1 MKKIPIL
8 LFFSLILFTSY
19 SCSDNEEGGSDD
31 QPLEAETIL
40 NVSYG
45 SNPQQ
50 VYDLYLPANRNT
62 TDTKVVFLIHGGGW
76 TGGDKNDMMAFV
88 QYIQTHHHDKAIVN
102 VNYVLADET
111 HYAFPNQFNDIR
123 AIVQK
128 LTSEREELHINPT
141 FGMVGVSAGAHLAMM
156 HDSKF
161 DNGNQVVFVADIVGP
176 TDFNDPFYVDNFPIE
191 EHLNQL
197 VDQNAYPAGT
207 DFLTE
212 LSPISHVGNST
223 SPTCMFYGTVD
234 PLVPEENGENMKL
247 KLDQNGT
254 QNDLRIYEGSH
265 GNDWSAEAYAELQT
279 IIDSYITTYL
289 E

>member
-1 MKKIPIL
+1 MKK
-8 LFFSLILFTSY
+8 FQILFYSFLLLSIS
-19 SCSDNEEGGSDD
+19 SCSSNDDEGGSEN
-31 QPLEAETIL
+31 PALEAETRM
-40 NVSYG
+40 NVAYG

-62 TDTKVVFLIHGGGW
+62 SDTKLVFLIHGGGW
-76 TGGDKNDMMAFV
+76 TGGDKNDMIAFV
-88 QYIQTHHHDKAIVN
+88 QYIQANHPDKAIVN

-111 HYAFPNQFNDIR
+111 HFAFPNQFNDIQ

-128 LTSEREELHINPT
+128 LTSEREELQINPT
-141 FGMVGVSAGAHLAMM
+141 FGMIGTSAGAHLAMM

-212 LSPISHVGNST
+212 LSPITHVGNMT

-247 KLDQNGT
+247 KLDQNGI

-265 GNDWSAEAYAELQT
+265 GNDWSVEAYTELQT

-289 E
+289 D